1 MSKKG
6 NAQEETVRSYKGFT
20 HGMTSIYNF
29 QYEEGKS
36 YETERAEVRASGFH
50 ASPYPPSCFPTY
62 PPGYSVYH
70 LVQQSGEFSSDDE
83 MTASTKISIGKKMD
97 GNGLAC
103 AAVDYTME
111 NIKES
116 MPPHDPET
124 KDFVGTSAIGA
135 RKVSCTG
142 GDRSLSSSIDGM
154 ASAAV
159 AMGHCSCSSLEGRN
173 GVAAAVGQYGTS
185 YARGPRNISA
195 ATNLYGISA
204 TKGQHAVAVASHHK
218 SMADAD
224 GYSSVSVAMGDE
236 SASFVNGERSVAVTA
251 GREGASTS
259 GKGHHAVS
267 VNTGQDGRSC
277 ATGKNSVAVSTG
289 ESGTASVVG
298 AYSASVSAGDFG
310 SALSDN
316 RYCITAST
324 GAHGCA
330 EVRGKN
336 SLSAAIGE
344 HGTSTATGV
353 GSVAVAVGANSMAST
368 DGAAIAAAFGHMCA
382 AKGGVGS
389 WLVLTEW
396 HSDGVDREIKEV
408 RAVYV
413 DGEKILPNRAYA
425 LRKGEVVL
433 IDKR

>member
-204 TKGQHAVAVASHHK
+204 TKGQHARGAQRRRDCRSR
-218 SMADAD
+218 
-224 GYSSVSVAMGDE
+224 
-236 SASFVNGERSVAVTA
+236 RSVDVGKGASCRIRQYRA
-251 GREGASTS
+251 GRALMRH
-259 GKGHHAVS
+259 GKELGGGIDRGIGHGVS
-267 VNTGQDGRSC
+267 RW
-277 ATGKNSVAVSTG
+277 
-289 ESGTASVVG
+289 
-298 AYSASVSAGDFG
+298 
-310 SALSDN
+310 
-316 RYCITAST
+316 
-324 GAHGCA
+324 
-330 EVRGKN
+330 
-336 SLSAAIGE
+336 
-344 HGTSTATGV
+344 GV
-353 GSVAVAVGANSMAST
+353 
-368 DGAAIAAAFGHMCA
+368 
-382 AKGGVGS
+382 
-389 WLVLTEW
+389 
-396 HSDGVDREIKEV
+396 
-408 RAVYV
+408 
-413 DGEKILPNRAYA
+413 
-425 LRKGEVVL
+425 
-433 IDKR
+433 